1 MKKNLDITKPN
12 YSGHIL
18 PVLFPFVISRFHCMW
33 PVALSIFGRLDCVFY
48 PRSILPKNC
57 RPFGNLLSKLKRL
70 TDILRKFKGSNF
82 ESMAGRVGVNCKTY
96 TKLT

>member
-1 MKKNLDITKPN
+1 MKKNLDITKHN
-12 YSGHIL
+12 YSEYIL

-48 PRSILPKNC
+48 PRSILPKGC
-57 RPFGNLLSKLKRL
+57 RSFGNLLSKLKRL

-82 ESMAGRVGVNCKTY
+82 ESMALPY
-96 TKLT
+96 